1 MTTHK
6 IPRDN
11 PSKICIGVDLAI
23 KEGQSNDFT
32 AIVVGKLFSIDGRN
46 MLYIDKIINRRM
58 NFPTTIQE
66 LRKLDKE
73 YKDLGHKVEIYMEDA
88 GLQIAWVQQLAE
100 YGVTAKPIK
109 VGGVKKETRV
119 HTTSYWI
126 KEGRILFL
134 NIETMPL
141 IEQLIGFGIEKHDDL
156 ADAFTLMAIEV
167 MSEPIQTVP
176 EIFVLSY
183 RRNDD

>member
-1 MTTHK
+1 MTTHR

-11 PSKICIGVDLAI
+11 PQKICIGVDLAI

-32 AIVVGKLFSIDGRN
+32 AIVIGKLFNLEGKN
-46 MLYIDKIINRRM
+46 TLYIDRIINRRM
-58 NFPTTIQE
+58 SFPTTIQE
-66 LRKLDKE
+66 LVRLNRE
-73 YKDLGHKVEIYMEDA
+73 YKSLGYEVEIYVEDA

-119 HTTSYWI
+119 HTASHWI
-126 KEGRILFL
+126 KESRILFL
-134 NIETMPL
+134 QIETVLL

-156 ADAFTLMAIEV
+156 ADAFTLMVIEV
-167 MSEPIQTVP
+167 MSEPVVSPP
-176 EIFVLSY
+176 EVFSLPY
-183 RRNDD
+183 GRDDD